1 MHIQKSSEASKVE
14 MLFRTRAPTFISFV
28 KKKKKKI
35 TFVVSSFV
43 VSLEYN
49 HIS

>member
-28 KKKKKKI
+28 KKKKK
-35 TFVVSSFV
+35 
-43 VSLEYN
+43 EN
-49 HIS
+49 HVCCFIFCGFTRI